1 MTASLASRL
10 RTPGVVALAGAAL
23 GAALLARDPH
33 VSGAWG
39 YCPILLLTGYPC
51 PACGGLRAANDLLHG
66 RVAEAAVSNLYAV
79 LTAAVAAVAFT
90 TWTVAAARGRRP
102 GWQRHLPRLLPVWF
116 VGLVAFGVLRLLPGM
131 TELRP

>member
-51 PACGGLRAANDLLHG
+51 PACGGLRAANDLTRG
-66 RVAEAAVSNLYAV
+66 DFVGAVSSNV
-79 LTAAVAAVAFT
+79 LAVAL
-90 TWTVAAARGRRP
+90 VAALSVAWVLWVVRRLRGKANSMIMLN
-102 GWQRHLPRLLPVWF
+102 LPA
-116 VGLVAFGVLRLLPGM
+116 GLVLIGVIVVFGVVRNTPWGSWLAP
-131 TELRP
+131 